1 MWGSIIHVVYSK
13 IANLIVSTGWTINFN
28 TVLNTKYS
36 LKQHFCI
43 QWNWTAVLY
52 YVAKWRFYVLF
63 GIAGELKINI
73 KITIHYMVIWLLP
86 FCNNDCVDY
95 EPRDNDTTAMPSNT
109 AASCL
114 LDSVLK
120 VIKLSLFSCSN
131 HTAIHDVCVY
141 GTSFLYFFIPQ
152 SSIIQNFI
160 SNIIDTIIVNSCRD
174 LDSNCCSWLSLVH
187 LK

>member
-1 MWGSIIHVVYSK
+1 
-13 IANLIVSTGWTINFN
+13 
-28 TVLNTKYS
+28 
-36 LKQHFCI
+36 
-43 QWNWTAVLY
+43 
-52 YVAKWRFYVLF
+52 
-63 GIAGELKINI
+63 
-73 KITIHYMVIWLLP
+73 MVIWLLP

-120 VIKLSLFSCSN
+120 VRKLSLFSCSN
-131 HTAIHDVCVY
+131 HTDIYDVCVY

-160 SNIIDTIIVNSCRD
+160 SNIIDTIIVNSCRFLLDTRFDKACRD
-174 LDSNCCSWLSLVH
+174 LDCHCCSWLSLVH
-187 LK
+187 LKYNLCSNLKVFAFLLLWKELIVLLFLWHINV